1 MIPADGRSVI
11 RDPLVSSYA
20 GRSRCATSRTAPSTV
35 RLPIGTCGTCRNAYR
50 RRACDTPRATRT
62 GPSCLAAKLPL
73 NVDRPE
79 REDERTIKTLRHAG
93 AEIDEKPK
101 RAAGRAPRAADAG
114 ALAPRRTGRRARSYR
129 SDHHAGQSVGTR
141 FRAQCSHARAVLGRA

>member
-11 RDPLVSSYA
+11 RDPVVSSSA

-35 RLPIGTCGTCRNAYR
+35 R
-50 RRACDTPRATRT
+50 ATRT

-73 NVDRPE
+73 NADRPE

-129 SDHHAGQSVGTR
+129 SDHHAG
-141 FRAQCSHARAVLGRA
+141 